1 MSKIVINIDRTL
13 DPVRVWTRVMC
24 ILLVAYA
31 FFGGAISLIGW
42 IVDIPRFT
50 DWGEHG
56 ISIQPN
62 MAVAIMAGAA
72 ALASMWRGY
81 RWPAKVF
88 AALVG
93 LIGLSSLF
101 QIVFGVTLSSNTWL
115 FFDRPWG
122 RGWGLTPGQIGTPG
136 SVSLSLIGLSIALIS
151 LTSHRVVNYTSKRIR
166 LTGVALALTTLP
178 ISALSITGYLF
189 GAEALYTV
197 PRLTV
202 IAFQTATFIFA
213 LSMALILSVVDVGP
227 MRLFIENS
235 IAGSMVRRVVPAIIV
250 VPILVGL
257 IRLAGDLAGLYD
269 LAFGTAAQTLIEIAF
284 LLTLLW
290 WVGRTVNR
298 EERRAELHQREAR
311 ESDLELR
318 HMADAMPQ
326 VVWIA
331 NAKGD
336 VTYYNRRIEEFAG
349 AEKRVANPFKWRPE
363 IHPEDHIATTEA
375 WRSAIATGDT
385 FSDEHRLLMADGSYR
400 WHLSRAIPVRDSDSD
415 VQKWYGTATDIHEIK
430 VAEEVEAAERRLEE
444 SRASLLARLGDLIAT
459 NDDPTAFMF
468 AVSQAVCSNMGTRR
482 CMFTEIDL
490 DAGTESVHGDY
501 YRGRESITGERPI
514 GEAKITLDEMRVGKT
529 IVNYDAINDD
539 RTAESYSTIYKGVGA
554 KAYIA
559 VPLIRGGRLVAAFR
573 VASDRPRQWS
583 DAEVRT
589 VESLAE
595 RAWLA
600 VGRLRSEMALRESE
614 NQLRHAKRDLERR
627 VVERTKE
634 LGSANAALLQEI
646 DERKVSETKRIDL
659 LHRLVS
665 SQELERRRI
674 ARDIHDQLGQRLT
687 ALRLKIASLRQAAA
701 GNADFAP
708 RVEGL
713 QEIAAKLD
721 SEVSFL
727 AWELRPTALD
737 DLGFVQA
744 IGEYVS
750 EWSKHVEIAADFHAA
765 DLAGARLDRE
775 TETHLY
781 RITQEALNN
790 VAKYADA
797 NHVSVLLERQEGNVV
812 LVVEDNGR
820 GFDPEGLIHRT
831 DPTAGGLGLTGMNE
845 RAALVHGEVEI
856 ESSIGNGTT
865 IYVRVPYSGK

>member
-13 DPVRVWTRVMC
+13 DSVGLWTRVMC
-24 ILLVAYA
+24 ILLVSYA

-42 IVDIPRFT
+42 IIDIPRFT

-62 MAVAIMAGAA
+62 MAVAIMAGSA

-81 RWPAKVF
+81 SWPAKMF

-101 QIVFGVTLSSNTWL
+101 QIVSGLTLSSNTWL

-122 RGWGLTPGQIGTPG
+122 RGWGLTPGQIGAPG
-136 SVSLSLIGLSIALIS
+136 SVSLTFIGLSLAIIS
-151 LTSHRVVNYTSKRIR
+151 LTSHRVVNHTSKRLR
-166 LTGVALALTTLP
+166 LVGVGLALTTLA

-189 GAEALYTV
+189 GAEFLYAL

-202 IAFQTATFIFA
+202 IAFQTATFVFA
-213 LSMALILSVVDVGP
+213 LSMAIILSISDVGP
-227 MRLFIENS
+227 TRLFGENS
-235 IAGSMVRRVVPAIIV
+235 ISGSMVRRVVPAIIA
-250 VPILVGL
+250 VPILLGWAS
-257 IRLAGDLAGLYD
+257 LAGHRAGLYD
-269 LAFGTAAQTLIEIAF
+269 LAFGTAARTLMEVAF

-290 WVGRTVNR
+290 WAGKTVNR
-298 EERRAELHQREAR
+298 EEQRAELLEREAR
-311 ESDLELR
+311 KSDLELR
-318 HMADAMPQ
+318 DLANAMPQ

-331 NAKGD
+331 DPKGN
-336 VTYYNRRIEEFAG
+336 VNYFNRRVEEFRGMEQVASGNFEWRAG
-349 AEKRVANPFKWRPE
+349 IHSDDLDATAAAWLEAITTCEKYS
-363 IHPEDHIATTEA
+363 H
-375 WRSAIATGDT
+375 
-385 FSDEHRLLMADGSYR
+385 EHRILMRDGSYR
-400 WHLSRAIPVRDSDSD
+400 WHLSRAIPVLNADGE
-415 VQKWYGTATDIHEIK
+415 VQKWYGTATDIHELK
-430 VAEEVEAAERRLEE
+430 VAKESEAAERKRDEAR
-444 SRASLLARLGDLIAT
+444 SSLFARLGDLIAT
-459 NDDPTAFMF
+459 IDDPNNLMY
-468 AVSQAVCSNMGTRR
+468 AVSQGVCGSMGTRR

-539 RTAESYSTIYKGVGA
+539 RTAESYSTIYKDVGEN
-554 KAYIA
+554 AYIA
-559 VPLIRGGRLVAAFR
+559 VPLIRGGKLVAALR
-573 VASDRPRQWS
+573 VGSDKPRQWS

-614 NQLRHAKRDLERR
+614 SQLRHAKRDLERR

-634 LGSANAALLQEI
+634 LGSANATLLQEI

-708 RVEGL
+708 SVERL
-713 QEIAAKLD
+713 QEIAARLD

-790 VAKYADA
+790 VAKHADA

-812 LVVEDNGR
+812 LVVEDNGK
-820 GFDPEGLIHRT
+820 GFDPEGLIHGT
-831 DPTAGGLGLTGMNE
+831 DPTVGGLGLTGMNE

-856 ESSIGNGTT
+856 ESSIVNGTT
-865 IYVRVPYSGK
+865 IYVRVPYSEK